1 MHAHAT
7 GFHEGAMP
15 IHDHL
20 TSLGPRF
27 VSQVFSAP
35 ATLLPLITLPFGLQR
50 VDDFAVLHILPDVMQ
65 VAACYRANLLE
76 MGVSG
81 LRGRV
86 AAFELPRAGR
96 YRLWVDIDY
105 LGTLETERAEQ
116 IILYCSQDRGTPRID
131 MAQWLTPCMP
141 VTAIS
146 TATGQTPAPV
156 TTFQELRS

>member
-1 MHAHAT
+1 
-7 GFHEGAMP
+7 MP
-15 IHDHL
+15 IHEHL

-35 ATLLPLITLPFGLQR
+35 ATLMPLITLPFGLQR
-50 VDDFAVLHILPDVMQ
+50 TDDFAVLHSMPDFMQ
-65 VAACYRANLLE
+65 LAASYRADLLE
-76 MGVSG
+76 IGVSG

-105 LGTLETERAEQ
+105 LGPMEIERAEQ

-131 MAQWLTPCMP
+131 MAHWLTPCRP

-146 TATGQTPAPV
+146 TATGQTTAPV